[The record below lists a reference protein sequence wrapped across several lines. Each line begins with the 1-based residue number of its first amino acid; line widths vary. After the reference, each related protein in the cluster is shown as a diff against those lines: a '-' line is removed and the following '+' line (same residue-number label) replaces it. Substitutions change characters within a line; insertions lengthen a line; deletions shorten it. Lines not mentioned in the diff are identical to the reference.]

1 MNARRRPTSE
11 GPIILRIRKDL
22 VAGDVTARS
31 ALLGAV
37 AVVLAGTTAGCAH
50 NLAAPLASTA
60 ASSTTTSLI
69 PSIASSPAAAA
80 ASDSWAGYGEPC
92 LATLAT
98 PVVNGQVVK
107 AQTAGTFPTLHGPFT
122 NIGVR
127 FTVGG
132 AKLLDARIDVVADP
146 TSTPTALDP
155 ATGQQQN
162 RELSAGTEA
171 GLAARAV
178 FTGFATGVF
187 SLSLGSFDAALH
199 LTPPAGTPSLNVATA
214 PSGTTANAVVV
225 ATPAIASSYTVYLV
239 EHLDA
244 AACNGGSPA
253 DGVGIEPLATLI
265 P

>member
-1 MNARRRPTSE
+1 VHAS
-11 GPIILRIRKDL
+11 
-22 VAGDVTARS
+22 DVTSGRRWT
-31 ALLGAV
+31 GAV
-37 AVVLAGTTAGCAH
+37 VVAVAATAVGCASSPVAPVATPNTAGSPSTS
-50 NLAAPLASTA
+50 LSASTA
-60 ASSTTTSLI
+60 
-69 PSIASSPAAAA
+69 PAA

-98 PVVNGQVVK
+98 AIVDDQVLK
-107 AQTAGTFPTLHGPFT
+107 AQTAGMLPTLHGPFS

-132 AKLLDARIDVVADP
+132 AKLLDARIDVVANPNP
-146 TSTPTALDP
+146 TPSALDP
-155 ATGQQQN
+155 TAGEPPN
-162 RELSAGTEA
+162 RSLSAGTEA

-187 SLSLGSFDAALH
+187 SLSLGSFDTALH
-199 LTPPAGTPSLNVATA
+199 LTPPAGTPTLNIATA
-214 PSGTTANAVVV
+214 PSGTTANSVAV
-225 ATPAIASSYTVYLV
+225 ATPPVAPSYTVYLV

-253 DGVGIEPLATLI
+253 DGLGIEPLATLI